1 MLAFKNLYYILYIE
15 TVNFKNQSILTSIL
29 CHDLILFLLTA
40 LSGFHKYSLDFRY
53 IKESPRRQHG

>member
-40 LSGFHKYSLDFRY
+40 LSGFHNYSLDFRY